1 MIRWRSSPTAE
12 GSAPS
17 ADGATAELEALV
29 ADLELRLEQSEAR
42 ARSAYTAAEAAEAT
56 LRMAREGS
64 IVPST
69 HSDQEL
75 RELKTLL
82 EKATKRADEA
92 EQARRTMEAD
102 LAAYQA
108 GVDPNAVV
116 DPMASAD
123 AATAEA
129 HGEPEAPDA
138 GAWGADAS
146 AAVAPGVTD
155 AWAADSGGAK
165 GLSLRS
171 RLAGAAASKKP
182 RTADPDNA

>member
-1 MIRWRSSPTAE
+1 
-12 GSAPS
+12 
-17 ADGATAELEALV
+17 
-29 ADLELRLEQSEAR
+29 
-42 ARSAYTAAEAAEAT
+42 
-56 LRMAREGS
+56 MAREGS

-123 AATAEA
+123 AAAAEA

-138 GAWGADAS
+138 GAWEPTRRCA
-146 AAVAPGVTD
+146 APGVTD

-182 RTADPDNA
+182 RTSDPDNA